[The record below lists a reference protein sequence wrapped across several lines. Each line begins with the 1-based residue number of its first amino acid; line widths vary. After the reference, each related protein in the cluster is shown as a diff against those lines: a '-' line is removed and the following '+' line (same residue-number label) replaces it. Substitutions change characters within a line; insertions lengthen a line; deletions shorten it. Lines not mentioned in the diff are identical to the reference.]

1 MGAEMKSCKW
11 VNEKLSAFVAGDLG
25 PDKSREIEE
34 HLATC
39 SHCRFELEL
48 AKRIAVAS
56 AGFCADGEQAAR
68 DVNWDVMEARIFALA
83 TTGRENWR
91 SLLFSGILQGALAVL
106 VLVPVLLVML
116 QKVPGP
122 VVTPKIYLS
131 TSALNRMETN
141 LARNEVRQVLSKS
154 RMVLSEFMEQCPGQ
168 SEGPF
173 SWQSGR
179 DVRDLMAKN
188 RMLRK
193 DLDRARLQHARGLC
207 RKLDMV
213 FSEMASVSRK
223 DGCRDVTRLQKLLR
237 REHIFLKIRL
247 VEEELKRSEG

>member
-1 MGAEMKSCKW
+1 
-11 VNEKLSAFVAGDLG
+11 
-25 PDKSREIEE
+25 
-34 HLATC
+34 
-39 SHCRFELEL
+39 
-48 AKRIAVAS
+48 
-56 AGFCADGEQAAR
+56 
-68 DVNWDVMEARIFALA
+68 
-83 TTGRENWR
+83 
-91 SLLFSGILQGALAVL
+91 
-106 VLVPVLLVML
+106 
-116 QKVPGP
+116 
-122 VVTPKIYLS
+122 
-131 TSALNRMETN
+131 
-141 LARNEVRQVLSKS
+141 VRQVLSKS

-179 DVRDLMAKN
+179 DVRDLMARN

-193 DLDRARLQHARGLC
+193 DLDRARLQNARGLC